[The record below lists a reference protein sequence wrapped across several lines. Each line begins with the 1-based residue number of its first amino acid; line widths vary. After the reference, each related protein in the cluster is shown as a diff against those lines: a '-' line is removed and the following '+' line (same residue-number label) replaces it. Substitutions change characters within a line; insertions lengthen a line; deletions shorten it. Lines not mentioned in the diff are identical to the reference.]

1 MKNILEIMEQV
12 VKESLLKEEFPYTSP
27 GEMYGLDAEPA
38 TNSVPAQLFK
48 TVADQQPD
56 RDEVTELDF
65 QYLIANPQEVDEKTQ
80 SKLIALINTESA
92 PEDVKVS
99 AQAVI
104 DSLEAELEKKAVQRQ
119 TITQPQ
125 IRTAAGEIGDFPDE
139 MNTIINTVFGDTTN
153 FLDRIRETSEISNFY
168 YKAAQDP
175 ETYADSIAAKPNTEF
190 LAEVM
195 LLEYFAEIANSFD
208 TGAGAYLFEYYLAA
222 LAGGRVTG
230 REAGPTTGMGAVDFR
245 TADGSAGSSKFYS
258 RKTNIQQA
266 VSGFEIGE
274 EVQYIIAL
282 KKQTVGQIG
291 KTQAR
296 GGSDPSRIMA
306 ADIYYFSVTR
316 TGENDFQVS
325 GVGSNKNL
333 FKKVAHITKDGK
345 LRLGSFMSESTRIGT
360 IFIAETRTKT
370 FRDMV
375 FKSVSS
381 SIGSIKDQILTEL
394 QSFFQQLEVAESSCK
409 KFAATGE
416 IDEGSNTLT
425 ALDAADQSFENFA
438 QKLVG
443 GTIDRETGL
452 EITENKNNFIKTLDK
467 LCYDV
472 ILDIMNK

>member
-1 MKNILEIMEQV
+1 
-12 VKESLLKEEFPYTSP
+12 
-27 GEMYGLDAEPA
+27 
-38 TNSVPAQLFK
+38 
-48 TVADQQPD
+48 
-56 RDEVTELDF
+56 
-65 QYLIANPQEVDEKTQ
+65 
-80 SKLIALINTESA
+80 
-92 PEDVKVS
+92 
-99 AQAVI
+99 
-104 DSLEAELEKKAVQRQ
+104 
-119 TITQPQ
+119 
-125 IRTAAGEIGDFPDE
+125 
-139 MNTIINTVFGDTTN
+139 
-153 FLDRIRETSEISNFY
+153 
-168 YKAAQDP
+168 
-175 ETYADSIAAKPNTEF
+175 
-190 LAEVM
+190 
-195 LLEYFAEIANSFD
+195 
-208 TGAGAYLFEYYLAA
+208 LFEYYLAA